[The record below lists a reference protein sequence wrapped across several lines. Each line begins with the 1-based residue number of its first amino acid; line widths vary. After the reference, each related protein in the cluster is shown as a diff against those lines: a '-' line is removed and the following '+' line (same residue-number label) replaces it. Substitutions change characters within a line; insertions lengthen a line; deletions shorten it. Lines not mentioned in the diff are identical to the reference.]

1 LQRQSEKSMD
11 NMKLK
16 DIGEK
21 IEKKYHSV
29 CIHSFG
35 TNYIISRN
43 AENFKKSGGEKKI
56 CERK

>member
-1 LQRQSEKSMD
+1 MD

>member
-1 LQRQSEKSMD
+1 
-11 NMKLK
+11 MKLK

-29 CIHSFG
+29 CVHSFG
-35 TNYIISRN
+35 TNYIIFRN
-43 AENFKKSGGEKKI
+43 AENFQKILGGKNKL

>member
-1 LQRQSEKSMD
+1 MD

-35 TNYIISRN
+35 TNYIIFRN
-43 AENFKKSGGEKKI
+43 AEIFKKSWGEKKTL
-56 CERK
+56 